1 MKMKKQ
7 LLSNLSNYF
16 YFLLMFFLPISL
28 RIENVFL
35 GMLFLSTVFN
45 PKKRTP
51 SNIKYYLLA
60 FFLFTLINGF
70 LNNYFI
76 VEKENFLRL
85 LPFIFLP
92 FCLEKIDA
100 EIKLKG
106 LIFLLI
112 GILIIQLHSVYGI
125 IDYYYF
131 TEGKKYPL
139 KNYSKIN
146 EILNYERPYLGFF
159 SVLNIIICFYYFSV
173 NKKKV
178 LSIFICS
185 FSIGLIIVVSARLAI
200 IIVVLI
206 SLIAMCRDFKRKNIA
221 ITLVTLIGLV
231 LIIMTSNSSLKD
243 RFSQISKDARVVT
256 WKGAISLY
264 FKSSN
269 YIFGSG
275 SEQNTRDNLLEHY
288 ENYDEF
294 CSEDEKNRFI
304 NKNYNTHNQYINELL
319 RGGIVGLLLLLI
331 PQIILFYFGIIRNDT
346 LTLMFLVAIL
356 SFSFVENILGRQVGV
371 YLYVLLLILTSIPY
385 KAKNK

>member
-1 MKMKKQ
+1 
-7 LLSNLSNYF
+7 
-16 YFLLMFFLPISL
+16 MFFLPISL

-331 PQIILFYFGIIRNDT
+331 PQIILFYCGIIRNDT